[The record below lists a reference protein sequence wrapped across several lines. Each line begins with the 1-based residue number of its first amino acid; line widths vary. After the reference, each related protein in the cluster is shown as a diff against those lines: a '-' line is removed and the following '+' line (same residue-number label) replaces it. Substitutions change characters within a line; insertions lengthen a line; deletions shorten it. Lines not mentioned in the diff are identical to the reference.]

1 MAERNMVYDKQKD
14 YLEQID
20 KMLPYFEETDG
31 HAVGANMVYVTLDMY
46 TIARDQLMLD
56 GYLKEIPHKK
66 DNYVLT
72 GKGRDF
78 IKKGG
83 YTAMFAREEKL
94 QQLTEAQLQN
104 VIDTNLSVQQT
115 NTAIQQNIPVQKR
128 QTNISIGVAALSLA
142 FVMASVFKTCTDT
155 NTEEMQKITQQLKE
169 QTQATQGLQQRLEQ
183 IDRTLQRTGRDS
195 TNR

>member
-1 MAERNMVYDKQKD
+1 MIDRNMIYDKQQD

-31 HAVGANMVYVTLDMY
+31 HGVGADRIYVTLDMY

-66 DNYVLT
+66 GNYVLT

-83 YTAMFAREEKL
+83 YTATFKREEKL

-115 NTAIQQNIPVQKR
+115 NAAIRNNIPVQKR
-128 QTNISIGVAALSLA
+128 QTNISIIVAIISLM
-142 FVMASVFKTCTDT
+142 FVMASVYKTFRDT
-155 NTEEMQKITQQLKE
+155 NAIEMQKITQQLRE
-169 QTQATQGLQQRLEQ
+169 
-183 IDRTLQRTGRDS
+183 
-195 TNR
+195 